1 MIKMTKE
8 EFINLYQTKNLKE
21 LCEILDCSSP
31 TIYKRIKELQI
42 EKKGQG
48 KGKRKKQKLI
58 IE

>member
-1 MIKMTKE
+1 MIKITKE

-21 LCEILDCSSP
+21 LCEILDCSAP